1 MSHAV
6 EPISNSTDPRLA
18 DYAHIGDPGWLRGH
32 DLFVAEGRLVVERLA
47 GAGRFRIRSLLLT
60 PTAHHALADRI
71 AALPCPVYLASRQVM
86 ETLTGFS
93 FHQGCLA
100 LAERGPA
107 LPPSSLDAGRWML
120 GIEGVGNPDNVGGL
134 FRTAAAFGM
143 DGVLLDAGSGDP
155 LYRKAIRASMG
166 AALRLP
172 FVTSDAFAEALAE
185 LQRTVTLVALT
196 PRSPSVAIEEY
207 RRTNP
212 AGGGT
217 MLLVGAEGPGL
228 SAQVLSLAD
237 VRVSIPLIHGIDSL
251 NVVVAAGIAMATLR
265 PV

>member
-6 EPISNSTDPRLA
+6 EQISDPADPRLA
-18 DYAHIGDPGWLRGH
+18 DYAHIGDPGWLRDR

-47 GAGRFRIRSLLLT
+47 GAGRFRIRSMLLT
-60 PTAHHALADRI
+60 PTTQHALAERM
-71 AALPCPVYLASRQVM
+71 ATPPCPVFLASRQIM
-86 ETLTGFS
+86 ETITGFS

-107 LPPSSLDAGRWML
+107 LPLSSLDAGRWML

-134 FRTAAAFGM
+134 FRTADAFGM

-172 FVTSDAFAEALAE
+172 FVTSDAFADALAA
-185 LQRTVTLVALT
+185 LRRTVTLVALT
-196 PRSPSVAIEEY
+196 PRSPSLAVEDY
-207 RRTNP
+207 RRTR
-212 AGGGT
+212 AADGGT
-217 MLLVGAEGPGL
+217 LLLVGAEGPGL

-237 VRVSIPLIHGIDSL
+237 VRVSIPLIHGVDSL
-251 NVVVAAGIAMATLR
+251 NVVVAAGIAMAALR

>member
-1 MSHAV
+1 MSDAV
-6 EPISNSTDPRLA
+6 EQIPDPADPRLA
-18 DYAHIGDPGWLRGH
+18 DYAHLGDSAWLREHG
-32 DLFVAEGRLVVERLA
+32 LFVAEGRLVVERLA
-47 GAGRFRIRSLLLT
+47 DANRFRVRSLLLT
-60 PTAHHALADRI
+60 PAAHHALADRM
-71 AALPCPVYLASRQVM
+71 ATPPCPVYLASRQIM

-107 LPPSSLDAGRWML
+107 LPLSSLDAGRWIL

-134 FRTAAAFGM
+134 FRTADAFGM
-143 DGVLLDAGSGDP
+143 DGVLLDAGSADP

-166 AALRLP
+166 AVLRLP
-172 FVTSDAFAEALAE
+172 FVESDAFAEALAA
-185 LQRTVTLVALT
+185 LRSTVTLVALT
-196 PRSPSVAIEEY
+196 PRSSSLAIEDY
-207 RRTNP
+207 RRTRP
-212 AGGGT
+212 ADRRT

-237 VRVSIPLIHGIDSL
+237 VRISIPLLHGVDSL
-251 NVVVAAGIAMATLR
+251 NVVVAAGIAMAALR